1 MKYSWMAIPLMLM
14 PIGAVAQHS
23 SSGGGHGGHAA
34 RGYPGRGAYQPTAI
48 VPVPV
53 YVGGVGYG
61 GYYSTPYA
69 DPQPGAYGV
78 QQGPPPS
85 VLVNPGYQQ
94 QVQNPVVYDYSNVQ
108 LPESVPLEQ
117 RQSAPPPE
125 VIQQQSDPSPTIYL
139 IAMTDGNIVAALG
152 FWLEG
157 DTLNYITRD
166 GNRNRVS
173 IDRVDR
179 PFSVK
184 LNADRN
190 LDFKL

>member
-1 MKYSWMAIPLMLM
+1 
-14 PIGAVAQHS
+14 
-23 SSGGGHGGHAA
+23 
-34 RGYPGRGAYQPTAI
+34 
-48 VPVPV
+48 V
-53 YVGGVGYG
+53 YVGGYG
-61 GYYSTPYA
+61 GYYAAPYA
-69 DPQPGAYGV
+69 EQQPGAYNGP
-78 QQGPPPS
+78 QQGPQPD
-85 VLVNPGYQQ
+85 VLFNPGYQQ
-94 QVQNPVVYDYSNVQ
+94 QIQNPVVYDYSNVQ
-108 LPESVPLEQ
+108 LPESVPLDQ

-125 VIQQQSDPSPTIYL
+125 VIQQQADPSPTIYL

-190 LDFKL
+190 LEFKL